1 MIKANAAT
9 ELWVCN
15 KAIHFWSLFLCVEF
29 SYRDRCCHNQC
40 TFLGRGKRSRKI
52 NAFANSKLIE
62 LFPTLHELQQGKD
75 PFNDWDVLSW
85 IQVPMWLGRASR
97 LKETSSEERRQRW
110 RLNLDSSHSEV
121 GKMSVV
127 PRTPK
132 SSESQTLEEILSE
145 SKEENNLTGAHLSAR
160 PGKWTNL
167 WDLGTSF
174 SSQILL
180 LHRRRTLKCLNQ
192 HINLMELCFIYS
204 ILPWKAQLEQSNC
217 KM

>member
-62 LFPTLHELQQGKD
+62 PFPTLHELQQGKD

-85 IQVPMWLGRASR
+85 IQVPMWLGRASH
-97 LKETSSEERRQRW
+97 LKETSSEERRQTW

-145 SKEENNLTGAHLSAR
+145 SKEENN
-160 PGKWTNL
+160 PNW
-167 WDLGTSF
+167 
-174 SSQILL
+174 SS
-180 LHRRRTLKCLNQ
+180 RKCQ
-192 HINLMELCFIYS
+192 A
-204 ILPWKAQLEQSNC
+204 W
-217 KM
+217 